1 MKIRCIII
9 DDKPLAVDLLKDY
22 VKKIPF
28 LELEAATTDAILGLE
43 LIRSGNIDLAFL
55 DIQMP
60 QLNGLQL
67 VKLANKK
74 VKVIF
79 TTAYADYALDGFEH
93 DAVDYLLKPIGFE
106 RFYQA
111 AEKALRSLGATDTR
125 NHVSEPMPSKAFL
138 FVKSEH
144 RIHKI
149 DLADIIF
156 IESLEN
162 YVSIITPRE
171 KVLSL
176 QTMKRMEEQLPSKDF
191 IRVHR
196 SFIISVKQIS
206 HIEKNNIFLSDGA
219 IIPIGPGYR
228 DNFFNVINEF

>member
-1 MKIRCIII
+1 MASR
-9 DDKPLAVDLLKDY
+9 
-22 VKKIPF
+22 
-28 LELEAATTDAILGLE
+28 
-43 LIRSGNIDLAFL
+43 
-55 DIQMP
+55 
-60 QLNGLQL
+60 
-67 VKLANKK
+67 
-74 VKVIF
+74 
-79 TTAYADYALDGFEH
+79 
-93 DAVDYLLKPIGFE
+93 
-106 RFYQA
+106 
-111 AEKALRSLGATDTR
+111 
-125 NHVSEPMPSKAFL
+125 AFL

-162 YVSIITPRE
+162 YVSIITPKQ

-176 QTMKRMEEQLPSKDF
+176 QTMKRMEEQLPSEDF

-196 SFIISVKQIS
+196 SFIIAIKQIS

-228 DNFFNVINEF
+228 DNFLNVINGF